1 MSADGK
7 FLALH
12 SLVVSPRLQHQGV
25 GSWMLESYLRVP
37 EVEALKRVLLITKEP
52 LIPFYEE
59 VGFILRGPSKMVH
72 GREQVLRMF
81 YSAVLLD
88 SAVLISIH
96 RKTDTLNP
104 NPQTEAWSLP

>member
-1 MSADGK
+1 
-7 FLALH
+7 
-12 SLVVSPRLQHQGV
+12 
-25 GSWMLESYLRVP
+25 MLESYLRVP
-37 EVEALKRVLLITKEP
+37 EVEALRRVLLITKEP

-81 YSAVLLD
+81 FFFYSAVLLD
-88 SAVLISIH
+88 SAVLISIR

>member
-52 LIPFYEE
+52 LIPFYEA
-59 VGFILRGPSKMVH
+59 VGFTLRGPSKMVH

-81 YSAVLLD
+81 YSALL
-88 SAVLISIH
+88 LY
-96 RKTDTLNP
+96 
-104 NPQTEAWSLP
+104 

>member
-1 MSADGK
+1 
-7 FLALH
+7 
-12 SLVVSPRLQHQGV
+12 
-25 GSWMLESYLRVP
+25 MLESYLRVP

-81 YSAVLLD
+81 YSAFFFSTRL
-88 SAVLISIH
+88 SCSNQH
-96 RKTDTLNP
+96 SQKNRHSKP
-104 NPQTEAWSLP
+104 